1 MKNSKNGKTSGIVIF
16 FYIVS
21 VLLLVLTCYS
31 VVSAVQQ
38 MKSYAAQYGASL
50 SDMKGDLVAY
60 IIQQAAPYLT
70 YAILVFGIALI
81 LKTVQNMNYAVQ
93 GAEYAFAEEDE
104 EELSLEEDG
113 EAEAQQDEAEETEEA
128 EEEAKEETAGEETA
142 EGETSGDD
150 ENDSDEHTEDEA
162 EEKTADTDEEDKNK
176 EE

>member
-38 MKSYAAQYGASL
+38 MKSYAEQYGASL

-128 EEEAKEETAGEETA
+128 EEETAGEETA
-142 EGETSGDD
+142 EGESSGDD

-162 EEKTADTDEEDKNK
+162 EEKAADTDEEDKNK